1 MDLLTFVDEDLDL
14 AEAEVLLVFA
24 VVPQVHKLAAVTL
37 VLVAVEE
44 RLLILKYRIKFSIF
58 HGYFNCV
65 LQAKLIISGNICVMN
80 RDSRNP

>member
-1 MDLLTFVDEDLDL
+1 MDEDLDL

-44 RLLILKYRIKFSIF
+44 RLLILKYRIKFTIF
-58 HGYFNCV
+58 HGI
-65 LQAKLIISGNICVMN
+65 LIVFCKQNLSFQGIFV
-80 RDSRNP
+80 